1 MIGALLAA
9 LVAIF
14 IWNVTLRK
22 MAEAGV
28 QVSVI
33 GQIREAE
40 EGIRMIRRIRTCGAE
55 GMGRVS
61 VAIDPPYADESY
73 KVAGRQP
80 VELKR

>member
-1 MIGALLAA
+1 M
-9 LVAIF
+9 
-14 IWNVTLRK
+14 
-22 MAEAGV
+22 

-61 VAIDPPYADESY
+61 VAIDPPYADEIY